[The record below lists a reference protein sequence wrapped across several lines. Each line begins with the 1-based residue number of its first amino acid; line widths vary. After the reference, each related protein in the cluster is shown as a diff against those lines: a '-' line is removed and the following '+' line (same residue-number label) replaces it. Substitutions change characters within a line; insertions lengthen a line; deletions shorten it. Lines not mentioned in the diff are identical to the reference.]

1 MNMYGSA
8 VKKPKKTFELKF
20 DKSVDF
26 YLFILISIAC

>member
-8 VKKPKKTFELKF
+8 VKKTTFELKF

-26 YLFILISIAC
+26 YLFFKIFIAC